1 MIARSF
7 AALGLLLLPL
17 VARPA
22 RALGPGDCDRW
33 IGQLRDEASNTLS
46 EGDDRDALL
55 RRLDD
60 ASLHQKGATVNDSAK
75 RLGEFQRKAAR
86 LKAAGKLS
94 DSDGVRLQTLAE
106 AARRCVTRLSD
117 LQQGSE

>member
-1 MIARSF
+1 MTARSL
-7 AALGLLLLPL
+7 AALALLLLPL
-17 VARPA
+17 AARPA

-46 EGDDRDALL
+46 EGDDRDGLL
-55 RRLDD
+55 RRLDE

-86 LKAAGKLS
+86 LKAAGKVT
-94 DSDGVRLQTLAE
+94 DVQGQRLQNLSE
-106 AARRCVTRLSD
+106 AARRCVIRL
-117 LQQGSE
+117 GGREEGE